1 MRLIR
6 CFSFGKVSNS
16 RVINRLKLAVAEML
30 RPFCCHASERSAFYI
45 PKTCVILAGK
55 HMYGQKEYNHE
66 QDPTAWNFL
75 QAF

>member
-1 MRLIR
+1 
-6 CFSFGKVSNS
+6 
-16 RVINRLKLAVAEML
+16 ML
-30 RPFCCHASERSAFYI
+30 RPFLLSCIYHASERSAFYI